1 MAQYTLIFHLISLVM
16 LCEYGTTVRD
26 GRRGGF
32 RRGVERGVGSRDVA
46 QGVDEG
52 HLITMDLQLVSRVIA
67 ALDSSISYYENNF
80 KQMNFD
86 GIFGAKVVE
95 GQLNL
100 IVAEYNK
107 GFLSATM
114 DSFMRNKVASIATRA
129 GRVVKLAI
137 PFLYKK
143 NRKYMGKMERLFQ
156 LSWDVGHSHRNVD
169 MSLKW
174 SDRTFTLALEEELTE
189 MQSDHCIAELLEPI
203 EGVMCRMTD
212 VCQQM
217 MTKAGRE
224 RYALVHQ
231 ILYTVVAEMKKKFVC
246 GMLGYVEFL
255 WRDWLA
261 DILDWQNG
269 CLQHLTTV
277 AVSALAVHL
286 HYLLYPGIKSRG
298 ASNLKHVSPPSA
310 MLEPPHESIPMH
322 IAGGFML
329 NQPLYREEVQDGLSR
344 VAEEEKSLEDKA
356 DIVMKHLE
364 EKRNSTKPHRVR
376 DFMSPL
382 SHYDSTSKS
391 NSGPVPLPE
400 HPLHQPQYLASTH
413 TSGTTVETSMAA
425 FYFVIA
431 SIVLVMLVMV
441 RYVHSGRRTHTI
453 FRTRFRF

>member
-1 MAQYTLIFHLISLVM
+1 RCKCT
-16 LCEYGTTVRD
+16 
-26 GRRGGF
+26 
-32 RRGVERGVGSRDVA
+32 
-46 QGVDEG
+46 
-52 HLITMDLQLVSRVIA
+52 A
-67 ALDSSISYYENNF
+67 AD
-80 KQMNFD
+80 
-86 GIFGAKVVE
+86 
-95 GQLNL
+95 
-100 IVAEYNK
+100 
-107 GFLSATM
+107 
-114 DSFMRNKVASIATRA
+114 
-129 GRVVKLAI
+129 
-137 PFLYKK
+137 
-143 NRKYMGKMERLFQ
+143 
-156 LSWDVGHSHRNVD
+156 
-169 MSLKW
+169 
-174 SDRTFTLALEEELTE
+174 
-189 MQSDHCIAELLEPI
+189 LLEPI
-203 EGVMCRMTD
+203 EGVMADDRCLPAD
-212 VCQQM
+212 DKP
-217 MTKAGRE
+217 KAGRE

-231 ILYTVVAEMKKKFVC
+231 ILYTVWQRCAIDYKNSYFIFLCSFARKWREQNKMKGQSGCGSRLERWLVRHDRSGSIEQLQGEMCSNLYSEALTLTSVAFSDNVLNNRDLLMEMEFVC

-261 DILDWQNG
+261 DILDWQSKSGCFSSTKPHVAIGRKLLREEKLPDG

-298 ASNLKHVSPPSA
+298 ASSLKHVSPPSA

-364 EKRNSTKPHRVR
+364 EKRNSTKHSHVR